1 MAYTLLYG
9 DGILYDPY
17 TESTVTEAKLTAKS
31 NNPDYLDFEMPVTH
45 ALYDEVRERGELVTL
60 MWDETVL
67 FVGEVEGIDTDFY
80 GTKSVS
86 CVGGLSWLKDTVVR
100 PYSTVAAE
108 EGLDAPATVDGLFSW
123 YIDQHN
129 SHARDSRRTFAVG
142 KNQGAALDKNNYI
155 YRASTQKP
163 TTWDEIESKI
173 LNALGGYVTVDYDP
187 LTVNLWADIH
197 EQNAQV
203 IDLGVN
209 ITDLDFASDT
219 ADLYTAVRPEGGK
232 PDGEDAAVDVSGL
245 PDGAV
250 NGFNGIY
257 KSGDVVYCPAAV
269 TKYGYRETAWTDDD
283 CLTASGLLEAAARR
297 LNAVMQPST
306 TVTVKAVDLAL
317 VNKKYEH
324 LKVGH
329 AVRVR
334 SAFHGIDEYLVVTLA
349 DIDLQDP
356 GNTEFELGTGINT
369 ATGIQSAY
377 VAQLTGNIN
386 HALDRADALDKSQK
400 ETAKDA
406 ADAKKLAE
414 DAWQAADSAESKA
427 LTATEDARNA
437 ADAVKTS
444 VQSVTV
450 EYATGG
456 SATDE
461 PTEGWSTDK
470 PEHAQGE
477 YTWIRTTTVKK
488 DGATTT
494 SAAAVITGDKGET
507 GAQGAQ
513 GIQGETGTAGASV
526 KAVEVYYYLSDSDAT
541 QAGGKWQESVPA
553 WASGKYIWQRADSV
567 ILEADG
573 YEHTVAGEPA
583 LYGAFNSL
591 AEGVENNYSL
601 IQQNA
606 DAIGQCVTKTE
617 ADGTYQTKSAA
628 TQTADAFTWQLAE
641 VKAQATGEGDELIA
655 NNIDGT
661 GTGGWCSYTGGA
673 ARTDGRGQWNTVD
686 GYQVVQLYGTAD
698 SVTKFR
704 GQYYASDDCTLTAAA
719 SGTAAYPRAVDMSCE
734 MRVATATADAEGY
747 FRMTL
752 QYQGASGNW
761 GWLAGPTV
769 PISSVMGWTQCS
781 ARAVLPANCAIS
793 GVWCFVHVGT
803 AGASVNCLLRQAHA
817 KISPVGTGGAN
828 LMAGTA
834 GFSALTGSRWANGGL
849 GTQGSVS
856 LSHAH
861 DSTCPVPESDCVTI
875 AATATGTKAGFAQGA
890 YANLNDGD
898 ALTFSFWARASRDG
912 CAVQAHCAWISGVGT
927 VGNWTGAVGTAW
939 TRIIAH
945 GTVNGAVDRSDNN
958 IGQVVLSNPTAGDK
972 LYVCGLKVERG
983 GVASAWSTAP
993 ADLTNYMRFTSEGLE
1008 VGKKVNGSYSGA
1020 HSVHKSDG
1028 FYIHDADHNDLA
1040 HYTSTEASL
1049 AGGKAVF
1056 KENEVKLANG
1066 KAYLCAGTTG
1076 GGAGAILRAGNSSY
1090 PSVALR
1096 SSANSS
1102 DNEVC
1107 VWGTGAAVRGGGAQ
1121 LAVENNSTGG
1131 TVSTVSGKKLSTNA
1145 DWFQLGANGSAGY
1158 KTYYLHTSDFYREI
1172 SMAPGLIIVVRGGL
1186 VCINVNV
1193 SIALASA
1200 WATQQVG
1207 TIPSDLGGRLRPKH
1221 DVYAPAVCNN
1231 QTGTGETVLHV
1242 NTSGGIYLER
1252 KGDGAV
1258 TTAQSYAA
1266 NLVYPTQ
1273 LDKTA

>member
-17 TESTVTEAKLTAKS
+17 TDSTVTEAKLTAKS

-45 ALYDEVRERGELVTL
+45 ALYDKVRERGELVTL
-60 MWDETVL
+60 MWNETVL

-100 PYSTVAAE
+100 PYSTVATE
-108 EGLDAPATVDGLFSW
+108 EGLDAPATVDGLFAW

-129 SHARDSRRTFAVG
+129 SHARDTRRAFAVG

-155 YRASTQKP
+155 YRSSSQKP
-163 TTWDEIESKI
+163 TTWDEIEDKI
-173 LNALGGYVTVDYDP
+173 LNTLGGYVTVDYDP
-187 LTVNLWADIH
+187 LTINLWADIH

-209 ITDLDFASDT
+209 LTDLDFASDT

-232 PDGEDAAVDVSGL
+232 PDGADAAVDVSGL
-245 PDGAV
+245 ADGAV
-250 NGFNGIY
+250 KDFDGIY
-257 KSGDVVYCPAAV
+257 KSGDVVYRPAAV
-269 TKYGYRETAWTDDD
+269 EKYGYRETAWTDSD
-283 CLTASGLLEAAARR
+283 CLTASGLLEAAARH
-297 LNAVMQPST
+297 LNAVVQPST

-334 SAFHGIDEYLVVTLA
+334 SAFHGIDEYLVVTSA
-349 DIDLQDP
+349 EIDLQDP
-356 GNTEFELGTGINT
+356 GNTEYVLGTGVNT

-377 VAQLTGNIN
+377 VSQLTGNIN
-386 HALDRADALDKSQK
+386 HALDKTDALDKSQK
-400 ETAKDA
+400 ETAKT
-406 ADAKKLAE
+406 AE
-414 DAWQAADSAESKA
+414 DAAKKAEEAWKAADSAESKA
-427 LTATEDARNA
+427 LSATEDAKNA
-437 ADAVKTS
+437 TDAVKTS
-444 VQSVTV
+444 IQSVAV
-450 EYATGG
+450 EYATGP

-461 PTEGWSTDK
+461 PSEGWSSDK
-470 PEHAQGE
+470 PEHVQGE
-477 YTWIRTTTVKK
+477 YTWMRTTTVKK
-488 DGATTT
+488 DGTTTT

-507 GAQGAQ
+507 GAQGEA
-513 GIQGETGTAGASV
+513 GKTGTAGASV
-526 KAVEVYYYLSDSDAT
+526 KAVKVYYYLSDSDAT
-541 QAGGKWQESVPA
+541 QAGGEWQESVPA

-573 YEHTVAGEPA
+573 YEHTVEGEPA

-606 DAIGQCVTKTE
+606 DAIDQCVTKTD

-641 VKAQATGEGDELIA
+641 VRAVATGEGDELIA

-661 GTGGWCSYTGGA
+661 GTGGWCSYTGTA
-673 ARTDGRGQWNTVD
+673 ARTDGRSQWNTVD

-698 SVTKFR
+698 STSKYR
-704 GQYYASDDCTLTAAA
+704 GQYYASDNCPLTAAA

-734 MRVATATADAEGY
+734 MRVATATADSGGY

-752 QYQGASGNW
+752 QYKDASGNS

-769 PISSVMGWTQCS
+769 PITAVMAWTKCS
-781 ARAVLPANCAIS
+781 ARAVLPANCAIN
-793 GVWCFVHVGT
+793 GVWCFVHVST
-803 AGASVNCLLRQAHA
+803 AGVTVNCLLRQAHA

-834 GFSALTGSRWANGGL
+834 GFSALTGSSWANGGL
-849 GTQGSVS
+849 GVQGSAT

-875 AATATGTKAGFAQGA
+875 AATTTGTKAGFAQST
-890 YANLNDGD
+890 YADLNDGD

-912 CAVQAHCAWISGVGT
+912 CAVQAHSARINGIGT

-939 TRIIAH
+939 TRIITH
-945 GTVNGAVDRSDNN
+945 GTVSGTVDRTNNN
-958 IGQVVLSNPTAGDK
+958 IGQVTLASPTAGDK

-993 ADLTNYMRFTSEGLE
+993 TDLTNYMRFTSEGLE
-1008 VGKKVNGSYSGA
+1008 VGKKVNGSYAGS
-1020 HSVHKSDG
+1020 HTVTTSDG
-1028 FYIHDADHNDLA
+1028 FYIHDASHNDLA

-1066 KAYLCAGTTG
+1066 KVYLSAGTTG
-1076 GGAGAILRAGNSSY
+1076 GGAGAILRAANSSY
-1090 PSVALR
+1090 PAVAIR
-1096 SSANSS
+1096 SSANNS
-1102 DNEVC
+1102 DNEIN
-1107 VWGTGAAVRGGGAQ
+1107 VWGTTGATMRGGGTQ
-1121 LAVENNSTGG
+1121 LSVANNSTGG
-1131 TVSTVSGKKLSTNA
+1131 TVSTVEGKKLSTNA
-1145 DWFQLGANGSAGY
+1145 DWFQLGVNGNAGY

-1172 SMAPGLIIVVRGGL
+1172 SMASGLIIVVRGGL
-1186 VCINVNV
+1186 VCINVNT
-1193 SIALASA
+1193 SIALASS
-1200 WATQQVG
+1200 WAAQQLG
-1207 TIPSDLGGRLRPKH
+1207 TIPSDLGGRLRPKY
-1221 DVYAPAVCNN
+1221 DVYAPAVCTS
-1231 QTGTGETVLHV
+1231 QTGAGATFLHV

-1252 KGDGAV
+1252 QGGTALT
-1258 TTAQSYAA
+1258 TTAKYVA

-1273 LDKTA
+1273 LDKTV

>member
-17 TESTVTEAKLTAKS
+17 TDSTVTEAKLTAKS

-45 ALYDEVRERGELVTL
+45 ALYDKVRERGELVTL

-100 PYSTVAAE
+100 PYSTVATE
-108 EGLDAPATVDGLFSW
+108 EGLDAPATVDGLFAW

-129 SHARDSRRTFAVG
+129 SHARDTRRTFAVG

-155 YRASTQKP
+155 YRSSSQKP
-163 TTWDEIESKI
+163 TTWDEIEDKI
-173 LNALGGYVTVDYDP
+173 LNILGGYVTVDYDP
-187 LTVNLWADIH
+187 LTINLWADIH

-209 ITDLDFASDT
+209 LTDLDFASDT
-219 ADLYTAVRPEGGK
+219 AGLYTAVRPEGGK
-232 PDGEDAAVDVSGL
+232 PDGADGAVDVSGL
-245 PDGAV
+245 SDGAV
-250 NGFNGIY
+250 KDFDGIY

-269 TKYGYRETAWTDDD
+269 EKYGYRETAWADSD
-283 CLTASGLLEAAARR
+283 CLTATGLLEAAARH
-297 LNAVMQPST
+297 LNAAIQPST

-334 SAFHGIDEYLVVTLA
+334 SAFHGIDEYLVVTSA
-349 DIDLQDP
+349 EIDLQDP
-356 GNTEFELGTGINT
+356 GNTEYVLGTGVNT

-377 VAQLTGNIN
+377 VSQLTGNIN
-386 HALDRADALDKSQK
+386 HALDKTDALDKSQK
-400 ETAKDA
+400 ETAKT
-406 ADAKKLAE
+406 AE
-414 DAWQAADSAESKA
+414 DAAKKAEEAWKAADSAESKA
-427 LTATEDARNA
+427 LSATEDAKNA
-437 ADAVKTS
+437 TDAVKTS

-450 EYATGG
+450 EYATGA

-461 PTEGWSTDK
+461 PSEGWSSDK
-470 PEHAQGE
+470 PEHTQGE
-477 YTWIRTTTVKK
+477 YTWMRTTTVKK
-488 DGATTT
+488 DGTTTT

-507 GAQGAQ
+507 GAQGEA
-513 GIQGETGTAGASV
+513 GKTGTAGASV
-526 KAVEVYYYLSDSDAT
+526 KAVKVYYYLSDSDAT
-541 QAGGKWQESVPA
+541 QAGGEWQESVPA

-573 YEHTVAGEPA
+573 YEHTVEGEPA

-606 DAIGQCVTKTE
+606 DAIDQCVTKTD

-641 VKAQATGEGDELIA
+641 VRAVATGEGDELIA

-661 GTGGWCSYTGGA
+661 GTGGWCSYTNGA
-673 ARTDGRGQWNTVD
+673 ARTDGRSQWNTVD

-698 SVTKFR
+698 SAAKFR
-704 GQYYASDDCTLTAAA
+704 GQYYGSDDCPLTAAA

-734 MRVATATADAEGY
+734 MRVATATADSGGY

-752 QYQGASGNW
+752 QYKDASGNW

-769 PISSVMGWTQCS
+769 PISDVMSWTKCS
-781 ARAVLPANCAIS
+781 ARAVLPAGCAIS
-793 GVWCFVHVGT
+793 GVWCFVHVTT
-803 AGASVNCLLRQAHA
+803 AGAAVNCLLRQAHA

-834 GFSALTGSRWANGGL
+834 GFSALTGSSWADGGL
-849 GTQGSVS
+849 GTQGRVT

-875 AATATGTKAGFAQGA
+875 AATTTGTKAGFAQPT
-890 YANLNDGD
+890 YANLNNGD

-912 CAVQAHCAWISGVGT
+912 CAAQAHCAWINGIGT

-939 TRIIAH
+939 TRIITH
-945 GTVNGAVDRSDNN
+945 GTVSGTVDRTNNN
-958 IGQVVLSNPTAGDK
+958 IGQVTLASPTAGDK

-993 ADLTNYMRFTSEGLE
+993 TDLTNYMRFTSEGLE
-1008 VGKKVNGSYSGA
+1008 VGKKVNGSYSGS
-1020 HSVHKSDG
+1020 HTVTKSDG
-1028 FYIHDADHNDLA
+1028 FYIHDASHNDLA
-1040 HYTSTEASL
+1040 H
-1049 AGGKAVF
+1049 F
-1056 KENEVKLANG
+1056 KSDEVMLNDGSVKLTTSSTGITLGGVYEKGFKTISLKPADIDEATFGGVLIGRNYFFARATRSDGATQMHIQLANDYFLLDECNYATIG
-1066 KAYLCAGTTG
+1066 MVPKDPFHVHLGPRIYQDDFASDFICTSRLEAYA
-1076 GGAGAILRAGNSSY
+1076 
-1090 PSVALR
+1090 
-1096 SSANSS
+1096 
-1102 DNEVC
+1102 
-1107 VWGTGAAVRGGGAQ
+1107 RGGM
-1121 LAVENNSTGG
+1121 V
-1131 TVSTVSGKKLSTNA
+1131 TVLVHGSYTLPSSGS
-1145 DWFQLGANGSAGY
+1145 
-1158 KTYYLHTSDFYREI
+1158 
-1172 SMAPGLIIVVRGGL
+1172 
-1186 VCINVNV
+1186 V
-1193 SIALASA
+1193 SI
-1200 WATQQVG
+1200 G
-1207 TIPSDLGGRLRPKH
+1207 TIPSTLNGRFRPLYGVSSAAHTSGGE
-1221 DVYAPAVCNN
+1221 AAV
-1231 QTGTGETVLHV
+1231 VLHV
-1242 NTSGGIYLER
+1242 DTAGAIKLIRAGGT
-1252 KGDGAV
+1252 AV
-1258 TTAQSYAA
+1258 TSAQSFFGC
-1266 NLVYPTQ
+1266 LTYPTK
-1273 LDKTA
+1273 LDKYD